1 MAGNRHRPGK
11 RHRGEDVTEQFF
23 GNYVGSGSYLK
34 VTLRS
39 GKPLKS
45 KGWPWVQAGLRGVL
59 GSEKVEKASF
69 LRDGSLLVKTKS
81 EGQTEDL
88 ISVAQFM
95 GEDCEVTR
103 DPRLN
108 TSRGTIHAYD
118 LQDLSEEEI
127 VHWLSEF
134 GVVQAKRFTKKEDA
148 KVVQTPTILLTFDM
162 PSCPQKIQL
171 DYVTYHVKKHVPNPL
186 MCYNCG
192 QFGHPEAKCKNQR
205 RCLDCGELNH
215 EGECAMKCM
224 SCGETGHTCRS
235 FKCSKWQKEKEICR
249 LKVEHEVS
257 YAEARRQYETSHQP
271 PRLQPYAEV
280 VRIASERK
288 AEDCLKEK
296 VDKLERKIDEMASLL
311 SKMAERMNPSGMGT
325 EAEGV
330 SKNQGEQKEHDGGDK
345 VASQTIGNREG
356 CGEIRQSGR
365 ANLLLKKKADPKKP
379 KPKRGK
385 NIEGKDHE
393 MTAETISDTEDLE
406 MSQVIIRK
414 SRSVER
420 GGHRSTSA
428 ASRKS
433 WVDET

>member
-1 MAGNRHRPGK
+1 MAGNRPGK

-88 ISVAQFM
+88 ISVSQFM

-127 VHWLSEF
+127 VRWLSEF
-134 GVVQAKRFTKKEDA
+134 GVVQAKRFTKKEDG

-162 PSCPQKIQL
+162 PSCPGKIQL

-186 MCYNCG
+186 MCP
-192 QFGHPEAKCKNQR
+192 QK
-205 RCLDCGELNH
+205 RCLDCGEPNH

-235 FKCSKWQKEKEICR
+235 FKCPKWQKEKEICR

-280 VRIASERK
+280 VRVWCE
-288 AEDCLKEK
+288 
-296 VDKLERKIDEMASLL
+296 
-311 SKMAERMNPSGMGT
+311 
-325 EAEGV
+325 
-330 SKNQGEQKEHDGGDK
+330 
-345 VASQTIGNREG
+345 
-356 CGEIRQSGR
+356 
-365 ANLLLKKKADPKKP
+365 
-379 KPKRGK
+379 
-385 NIEGKDHE
+385 
-393 MTAETISDTEDLE
+393 
-406 MSQVIIRK
+406 
-414 SRSVER
+414 
-420 GGHRSTSA
+420 
-428 ASRKS
+428 
-433 WVDET
+433 